1 MTWSDQDFSD
11 ALNVIGI
18 KSGDILF
25 VHSNIGLFGATNSR
39 KKTPDIVLDTI
50 LEIIGDSG
58 TLVLPAFTYSFGSS
72 QIFDSKSNFGLMSMG
87 SLSLRAFDL
96 SYSRSLD
103 PMFSI
108 FARGAAA
115 DEILRLDTN
124 SSNGTGS
131 SFRKLI
137 DMNAKILSL
146 NLGVGSTLL
155 HEMENKIAVQYR
167 FMKQFSGEILNIHSG
182 KLQKIN
188 WSAYVRKLEIEG
200 SAASFKLL
208 NKDFIKTKYWKS
220 CKVGKGIIGA
230 YDLLSMEQYLFEKI
244 KEFPNYL
251 TQASSS

>member
-1 MTWSDQDFSD
+1 MTWSDQDFLD
-11 ALNVIGI
+11 ALNLIGI

-25 VHSNIGLFGATNSR
+25 VHSNIGLFGATNSS
-39 KKTPDIVLDTI
+39 KKMPDIVLDAI

-58 TLVLPAFTYSFGSS
+58 TIVLPAFTYSFGLR
-72 QIFDSKSNFGLMSMG
+72 QIFDPTSNLGLMSMG

-96 SYSRSLD
+96 SYTRSLD
-103 PMFSI
+103 PMFSL
-108 FARGAAA
+108 FARGSDAN
-115 DEILRLDTN
+115 EILRLDSN

-137 DMNAKILSL
+137 DKNAKVLSL

-167 FMKQFSGEILNIHSG
+167 FMKQFSGEVLNVNSATS
-182 KLQKIN
+182 QEIN

-200 SAASFKLL
+200 STTSFKLL

-220 CKVGKGIIGA
+220 CKVGKGIIGV
-230 YDLLSMEQYLFEKI
+230 YDSLIMEQYLVEKI
-244 KEFPNYL
+244 KESPNYL
-251 TQASSS
+251 TQINGS